1 MIPLQTKD
9 LNLSKSS
16 TQIIKGEVIFEE
28 KHRVIYDTFIE
39 SLKNKVQSEELKE
52 DDKATLTFMLD
63 QNQAI
68 FKNVGPKDI
77 KQLSEENFLQFLL
90 SVLEKIRKKNLAN
103 KKNSNKDKIG
113 KVVNECIS
121 DICNTE
127 AKDSLIKFAGRLFGV
142 KIDPK
147 NFFSSFKNGLLFSD
161 KGKKEDDKL
170 PFSDEEMVITFL
182 RKLLFPI
189 ILFSFSVLIFGTG
202 PITSTI
208 NGILLILPISGAIK
222 SLFFNDKK
230 GTLYNPHS
238 SSKKKWSNEISG
250 GISKILETQIE
261 KSKQSAQARENSK
274 PSTVP
279 KQVKANQNQPFHE
292 KENKRRKVTESQHGL

>member
-103 KKNSNKDKIG
+103 K
-113 KVVNECIS
+113 
-121 DICNTE
+121 
-127 AKDSLIKFAGRLFGV
+127 
-142 KIDPK
+142 
-147 NFFSSFKNGLLFSD
+147 
-161 KGKKEDDKL
+161 
-170 PFSDEEMVITFL
+170 
-182 RKLLFPI
+182 
-189 ILFSFSVLIFGTG
+189 
-202 PITSTI
+202 
-208 NGILLILPISGAIK
+208 
-222 SLFFNDKK
+222 
-230 GTLYNPHS
+230 
-238 SSKKKWSNEISG
+238 
-250 GISKILETQIE
+250 
-261 KSKQSAQARENSK
+261 EN
-274 PSTVP
+274 
-279 KQVKANQNQPFHE
+279 
-292 KENKRRKVTESQHGL
+292 